1 MTNHPIG
8 IPACFSSSE
17 RPDDDSAAIIRG
29 GQNIVMSA
37 YQTKIAGRFRLIT
50 VTWYKNMLV
59 HGLSVSVQGAHGGEY
74 YCRKIQLKPWLFWR
88 KEGLEQFNVDG
99 ETIGVVWD
107 LKAAKFN
114 GETGPQSNYYV
125 AIICDQEVVLLLGD
139 LKKDAFRRTGCRP
152 ALDDPM
158 LVSRKEHVFGKRK
171 FSTRA
176 KFHEKEAFH
185 EISIECF
192 GGFDPDM
199 EIRIDGDLVVRVKHL
214 QWKFRGNELIQVDDK
229 VRMEVCWDVHDW
241 LFSPGLRH
249 ALFIFRPLS
258 PLSLPFLSTLLSPTQ
273 AENMESGDDYGADE
287 PSGSDVLEGNAVNG
301 ETIIHQTESLK

>member
-1 MTNHPIG
+1 MPPLAASMDKSYACLSPFVGHLTKIRRRMTNHPIG

-176 KFHEKEAFH
+176 KFHEKEEFH

-229 VRMEVCWDVHDW
+229 VRMELNSSH
-241 LFSPGLRH
+241 LPHYSATMPQQQRTYKYSEQR
-249 ALFIFRPLS
+249 ALQQEEEEEEKPKYF
-258 PLSLPFLSTLLSPTQ
+258 Q
-273 AENMESGDDYGADE
+273 
-287 PSGSDVLEGNAVNG
+287 
-301 ETIIHQTESLK
+301 